1 MPDQSAKIQHADEH
15 DQTVNVT
22 YTAPDTFT
30 FDPPTTNMG
39 AAGKILL
46 KSGPGQVDWVFV
58 SVNELPSPEYTWT
71 LTGNG
76 NGITIEDKHT
86 RLAPSHYTVTVSD
99 ASGNRRTGPTDP
111 VATSLPMIVNR

>member
-1 MPDQSAKIQHADEH
+1 MPDLSKKSQHADEH

-22 YTAPDTFT
+22 YTAPDTFA
-30 FDPPTTNMG
+30 FDPPITHMG

-46 KSGPGQVDWVFV
+46 KSGPNVDWVFV

-99 ASGNRRTGPTDP
+99 ASGNHTGPADLI
-111 VATSLPMIVNR
+111 ATSLPMIVNR

>member
-1 MPDQSAKIQHADEH
+1 MP
-15 DQTVNVT
+15 DQTVNVK
-22 YTAPDTFT
+22 YTAPDTFE
-30 FDPPTTNMG
+30 FDPAITEMG

-46 KSGPGQVDWVFV
+46 KSGPGRVDWEFV

-86 RLAPSHYTVTVSD
+86 RLAPSHYTVTVRD
-99 ASGNRRTGPTDP
+99 AAGRSQTSSTESPTES
-111 VATSLPMIVNR
+111 VMTALPMIVNR